1 MRPGDR
7 PADSS
12 AGPSSTGRRFTGII
26 NPVAGGGRAAA
37 VWAPVA
43 RLLASSGAPVQTVAT
58 RAADDAGRLASEAAA
73 RGDVAVA
80 VGGDGMARDVAAA
93 VARAGGLFGLVAAG
107 RGNGLAA
114 KLGLPRQ
121 PELVAQLLLAGGE
134 RSIDLLDVGGRLV
147 PGNAYAGLDA
157 VANLMM
163 NDSRIPS
170 AIAYRVAPVVAV
182 VRWKPAHFE
191 LDVDGVHHSIA
202 AHLVVMANS
211 GRYGHGLDIVPDAV
225 LDDGLVHVLV
235 AGAEIPKWSVARFMH
250 LAATG
255 AHVNERGVRRY
266 TGRRVSLRANRPLP
280 LCLDG
285 DGAGGLPTEVQIRP
299 RALRVITP

>member
-1 MRPGDR
+1 MPT
-7 PADSS
+7 DSF
-12 AGPSSTGRRFTGII
+12 ANASSGGRRSFSGII
-26 NPVAGGGRAAA
+26 NPVAGGGRAARIWSPIA
-37 VWAPVA
+37 Q
-43 RLLASSGAPVQTVAT
+43 LLASSGASVRTLVT
-58 RAADDAGRLASEAAA
+58 GTADDAARLASEAAV

-80 VGGDGMARDVAAA
+80 VGGDGVARDVAGS

-114 KLGLPRQ
+114 KLGLPRHPQ
-121 PELVAQLLLAGGE
+121 DIAQMLLAGPE
-134 RSIDLLDVGGRLV
+134 RSIDLLDVGGTLV
-147 PGNAYAGLDA
+147 PGNAYSGLDA

-163 NDSRIPS
+163 NDSRVPS
-170 AIAYRVAPVVAV
+170 LIAYRVAPIVAV
-182 VRWKPAHFE
+182 VRWQPAHFE
-191 LDVDGVHHSIA
+191 LDVDGTRHTIA

-235 AGAEIPKWSVARFMH
+235 AGAEIPKWSIAHFMH

-255 AHVNERGVRRY
+255 AHVDELGVRRY
-266 TGRRVSLRANRPLP
+266 TGRRVTLGADRPLP

-285 DGAGGLPTEVQIRP
+285 DGAGGLPAEVAIRP
-299 RALRVITP
+299 GALRVIAP